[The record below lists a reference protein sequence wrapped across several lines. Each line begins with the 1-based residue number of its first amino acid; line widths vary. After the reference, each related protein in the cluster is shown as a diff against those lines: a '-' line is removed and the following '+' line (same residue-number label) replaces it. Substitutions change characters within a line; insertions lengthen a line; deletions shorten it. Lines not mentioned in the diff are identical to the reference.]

1 MTRMPTFFIELQKS
15 QTDISLLYSLSLSSL
30 PSLCFKILYQDK
42 LCAGFYAENKRWDGN
57 EAIKPEHNSLEHMI
71 YSCPKDGFPLLGN
84 GEIRKN

>member
-42 LCAGFYAENKRWDGN
+42 LCAGFYAESKRWDGN